1 MSHFAYMVRCADG
14 SLYCGYSTDPIAR
27 EKAHNSAKGAKY
39 TRSRLPVELVYAE
52 EYGAKGR
59 IGAFANESY
68 KLKKR
73 PVKSVDIGK
82 QAETQ

>member
-39 TRSRLPVELVYAE
+39 TRSRLPVKLVYAE
-52 EYGAKGR
+52 EYGDKSSALKREAALKRLTHAQKEELVLSTTNR
-59 IGAFANESY
+59 I
-68 KLKKR
+68 K
-73 PVKSVDIGK
+73 
-82 QAETQ
+82 